1 LENLVG
7 EGGAE
12 QEEVGA
18 LYGGGKAA
26 SVNGAEE
33 DLKDVK
39 KVGLQLMEK
48 IVAAG
53 VDQLNRTLQFVTGC
67 VLGGDGE
74 DQENNNEKERQVR
87 DKDVE
92 RNAHSIEEST
102 TTQTLRGGKDIL
114 SGMER
119 KWLLF
124 LTLRHPE
131 LLDVLCQNIWRQQ
144 QQQSDDLDLPAMLSS
159 GRDLDGSNNSEK
171 AAEEEAANDNPADKT
186 WKLSQLCK
194 DFEVSLKTLGQCH
207 LHHRSGFFLSFSFF
221 SFLRLSSNSCG
232 KLVALCVQMGS
243 VIQKEV
249 QHAHLQQIMEDVKVG
264 QLVKAAQHLQYLH
277 EDFGPS
283 ESECRF
289 VGSRPNSTVFAKLL
303 QSLYRFRV

>member
-1 LENLVG
+1 MER
-7 EGGAE
+7 E
-12 QEEVGA
+12 
-18 LYGGGKAA
+18 

-39 KVGLQLMEK
+39 KAGLQLMEK

-67 VLGGDGE
+67 VSEGDRE
-74 DQENNNEKERQVR
+74 DQENNNEKERQVG
-87 DKDVE
+87 DKDVG
-92 RNAHSIEEST
+92 RNVHSIEEST
-102 TTQTLRGGKDIL
+102 TTQTLGGGNDIL

-144 QQQSDDLDLPAMLSS
+144 QQQSDDLDLPAMVSS

-186 WKLSQLCK
+186 GKLSQLCK
-194 DFEVSLKTLGQCH
+194 DFEVSLKLLAGAICIIG
-207 LHHRSGFFLSFSFF
+207 LDFFSFF
-221 SFLRLSSNSCG
+221 FFFSETQQLFLGQIGCFVCADGFSHPKGSTACTSAANHGGCEGGPTGESSS
-232 KLVALCVQMGS
+232 ALAV
-243 VIQKEV
+243 
-249 QHAHLQQIMEDVKVG
+249 
-264 QLVKAAQHLQYLH
+264 
-277 EDFGPS
+277 P
-283 ESECRF
+283 
-289 VGSRPNSTVFAKLL
+289 P
-303 QSLYRFRV
+303 